1 MAPVR
6 RLVMAKHNKTGRSKN
21 TEGQYVII
29 PYRILKSD
37 AWRSLNGNSI
47 RVFFEL
53 HTKFYGENNGRLFI
67 GMDRIAK
74 DLGISKSTV
83 SSAFK
88 ELEQKGFI
96 VKTKNGDWVKGQATE
111 WRLTTQRVK
120 SASATNDWKEWKKPK
135 DQPKKRRPY
144 GLTKQIHADY
154 VVTKMNSSVPN

>member
-21 TEGQYVII
+21 PEGQYVII
-29 PYRILKSD
+29 PYRLLKSD

-88 ELEQKGFI
+88 ELEKKGI
-96 VKTKNGDWVKGQATE
+96 YCQNEE
-111 WRLTTQRVK
+111 WRLGQGPSNRMAFNNTKGQ
-120 SASATNDWKEWKKPK
+120 
-135 DQPKKRRPY
+135 KRFSN
-144 GLTKQIHADY
+144 Q
-154 VVTKMNSSVPN
+154 